1 MFSALV
7 AASTLLV
14 GAHALTPNNIMR
26 RDNALTSLK
35 YTNVGGSGSYNK
47 VTNLVAGEWP
57 SCTVS
62 DYCQQESTTVSGE
75 SFVCSPVLLR
85 PFNMAPRGLLYHDLS
100 VTGGN
105 CVVARSA
112 MTPSFPRFGERTL

>member
-75 SFVCSPVLLR
+75 SFVHLFCCAPSIWRHEASSITTSPLLV
-85 PFNMAPRGLLYHDLS
+85 
-100 VTGGN
+100 VTASWHG
-105 CVVARSA
+105 AQ
-112 MTPSFPRFGERTL
+112 

>member
-7 AASTLLV
+7 AASTLLA

-47 VTNLVAGEWP
+47 VTNLVAGEFP

-62 DYCQQESTTVSGE
+62 DFCQTESTTVSGTL
-75 SFVCSPVLLR
+75 FSPYLALHSSTMVPRCIPLR
-85 PFNMAPRGLLYHDLS
+85 
-100 VTGGN
+100 
-105 CVVARSA
+105 
-112 MTPSFPRFGERTL
+112 RTASP